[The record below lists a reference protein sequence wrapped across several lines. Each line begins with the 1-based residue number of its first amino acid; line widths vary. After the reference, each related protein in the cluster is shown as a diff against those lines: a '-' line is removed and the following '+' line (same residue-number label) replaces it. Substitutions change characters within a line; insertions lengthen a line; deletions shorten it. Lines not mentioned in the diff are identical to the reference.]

1 MSAAVE
7 LEHSGGNVTISPEG
21 QSSTTRMMS
30 LSASPRGHCSH
41 NTQSYCTSSS
51 VASQH
56 SLQCNSLAESV
67 SGLQSDLGKAIGVS
81 QVLRD
86 ENSKL
91 KRNYEIVKGE
101 LIKVKERFTNQRTQ
115 LLDTLEAK
123 IASDQETEALIQKW
137 KAQLEARTC
146 ELEALQ
152 AQMVPQDLDLLQLQV
167 AEELGSQHRLK
178 VERLESEVEKQRQM
192 FFNVRREY
200 ERCKAEYEQY
210 TIDQSKELQSL
221 ESARHADAHTLKMK
235 ISELENSLADAIRG
249 EESRRLGRLLEE
261 AKSRE
266 TTLREELNS
275 VRKAKEKCEIAKYEA
290 ALEYQQSA
298 GLMLEQRA
306 SLEADRSRLYL
317 QVEELKSDVRR
328 ATDEMDARQTRVKKL
343 EMELVM
349 LRTSAEDHSKELAT
363 AKSEAMQESA
373 ALKASLMAEIHD
385 LKAQVEMHSHRAS
398 AANHRCKEVTEK
410 ANHRMGL
417 AEELEARVRQ
427 EANKQLSGA
436 RDEVCELEV
445 EIERL
450 GSTASQAE
458 ATLTSKALQ
467 WQTEVEEAQ
476 EKLSQLLKEREITV
490 QRMAQDKE
498 QMEKFQQDREQ
509 MSRLADE
516 ANSRGDRLASVLEG
530 LKSERKDMKVTIARM
545 ESDLRNVSNE
555 MDGLRAGHLQAIK
568 DIKSTALKQR
578 KAHTENMVSEMTDL
592 RRRARKE
599 LRRERKRGD
608 TYKEYALEVKHKSRA
623 LGLQSKAATQGA
635 EMVGIAAALA
645 RIQNSREDNDPQV
658 VTAKGPLDEPPSL
671 QTGGS
676 HESKE

>member
-1 MSAAVE
+1 ME
-7 LEHSGGNVTISPEG
+7 LEHSGGNVTISPKG

-30 LSASPRGHCSH
+30 LSASPRGHCSL

-123 IASDQETEALIQKW
+123 IASDQETEALVQKW

-200 ERCKAEYEQY
+200 ECCKAEYEQY

-417 AEELEARVRQ
+417 AEELEAHVRQ

-530 LKSERKDMKVTIARM
+530 LKSERRDMKVTIARM

-608 TYKEYALEVKHKSRA
+608 TYKEVCANN
-623 LGLQSKAATQGA
+623 T
-635 EMVGIAAALA
+635 MMC
-645 RIQNSREDNDPQV
+645 
-658 VTAKGPLDEPPSL
+658 T
-671 QTGGS
+671 
-676 HESKE
+676 

>member
-1 MSAAVE
+1 MEMSAAVE
-7 LEHSGGNVTISPEG
+7 LEQSVGNVTISPEG

-30 LSASPRGHCSH
+30 SSTSPKGRHHSLN
-41 NTQSYCTSSS
+41 NTQSYCASS

-56 SLQCNSLAESV
+56 SLQCNSLVDSV
-67 SGLQSDLGKAIGVS
+67 SRLQSDLHKAMGVA
-81 QVLRD
+81 QALRD

-91 KRNYEIVKGE
+91 KRNYEAVKGE

-115 LLDTLEAK
+115 LLDALEAK
-123 IASDQETEALIQKW
+123 IESDQETEALVHKW

-146 ELEALQ
+146 ELEILQ
-152 AQMVPQDLDLLQLQV
+152 AQIVPQDLDLLRAQV
-167 AEELGSQHRLK
+167 AEEMESEHRRK

-221 ESARHADAHTLKMK
+221 ESARQADAHALKMK
-235 ISELENSLADAIRG
+235 ISELENSLADFTHD
-249 EESRRLGRLLEE
+249 EEARRLGRLIEE
-261 AKSRE
+261 SRSRE

-290 ALEYQQSA
+290 ALEYQHSVS
-298 GLMLEQRA
+298 LMAEQRA
-306 SLEADRSRLYL
+306 SLEADRSQLTL
-317 QVEELKSDVRR
+317 QVEDLKSDIRR
-328 ATDEMDARQTRVKKL
+328 STDEIDARQSRVKKL
-343 EMELVM
+343 EMELIM
-349 LRTSAEDHSKELAT
+349 LRTSTEDYRKELAT

-385 LKAQVEMHSHRAS
+385 LKTQVEMHANRAA
-398 AANHRCKEVTEK
+398 AANQRCKDVTEK
-410 ANHRMGL
+410 ANHRMDL

-427 EANKQLSGA
+427 EANKQLNGA
-436 RDEVCELEV
+436 KDEVCELEV

-450 GSTASQAE
+450 SGSASHAE

-476 EKLSQLLKEREITV
+476 EKLRQLLKEREIMT

-498 QMEKFQQDREQ
+498 QMEQFQRDRDQ

-516 ANSRGDRLASVLEG
+516 ANARGDRLASVLED
-530 LKSERKDMKVTIARM
+530 LKSERRDMKVTIGRM
-545 ESDLRNVSNE
+545 ESDLNNISNE
-555 MDGLRAGHLQAIK
+555 MDTLRAGHIEAIK

-578 KAHTENMVSEMTDL
+578 KAHAEKMLAETADL
-592 RRRARKE
+592 RRKARKE
-599 LRRERKRGD
+599 LRHERKRGD
-608 TYKEYALEVKHKSRA
+608 KYKEVR
-623 LGLQSKAATQGA
+623 GNNM
-635 EMVGIAAALA
+635 MVYLA
-645 RIQNSREDNDPQV
+645 
-658 VTAKGPLDEPPSL
+658 PPWVRM
-671 QTGGS
+671 
-676 HESKE
+676 

>member
-1 MSAAVE
+1 M
-7 LEHSGGNVTISPEG
+7 TISPEG
-21 QSSTTRMMS
+21 QSSTTRMIS
-30 LSASPRGHCSH
+30 LSASPRGHRSF

-67 SGLQSDLGKAIGVS
+67 SGLQGDLHKAIGVS

-115 LLDTLEAK
+115 LLDVLEAK
-123 IASDQETEALIQKW
+123 IASDQETEALVQKW
-137 KAQLEARTC
+137 KVQLEARTC

-152 AQMVPQDLDLLQLQV
+152 AQMVPQDLDLLRSQV
-167 AEELGSQHRLK
+167 AEELESQHRLK

-221 ESARHADAHTLKMK
+221 ESVRHADAHTLKMK
-235 ISELENSLADAIRG
+235 ISELENSLADATRG

-266 TTLREELNS
+266 TTLREELNF

-290 ALEYQQSA
+290 AFEYQQSA
-298 GLMLEQRA
+298 ALMSEQRA
-306 SLEADRSRLYL
+306 SLEADRSRLSL

-328 ATDEMDARQTRVKKL
+328 ATDEMDIRQTRVKKL

-349 LRTSAEDHSKELAT
+349 LRTSVEDHSKELAT

-373 ALKASLMAEIHD
+373 VLKASLMAEIHD

-398 AANHRCKEVTEK
+398 TANHRCKEVTEK

-476 EKLSQLLKEREITV
+476 EKLRQLLKEREITM

-516 ANSRGDRLASVLEG
+516 ANARGDRLASVLEG
-530 LKSERKDMKVTIARM
+530 LKSERRDMKVTIARM

-578 KAHTENMVSEMTDL
+578 KAHTEKMVSEMTDL

-608 TYKEYALEVKHKSRA
+608 TYKEVCANMMMC
-623 LGLQSKAATQGA
+623 T
-635 EMVGIAAALA
+635 
-645 RIQNSREDNDPQV
+645 
-658 VTAKGPLDEPPSL
+658 
-671 QTGGS
+671 
-676 HESKE
+676 